1 MKTTLDE
8 LLERINILDV
18 VSQYIKL
25 RKAGKDYVGL
35 CPFHKEKTPSFTVS
49 TEKQIY
55 YCFGC
60 HEGGNAINFLM
71 KYENLS
77 FQETLESL
85 AKEYGVEIQRRGDPQ
100 RASHFDALAK
110 LSEYY
115 FDNLKNAQTTLQY
128 LIKRGIDEETIKE
141 FRIGYSDP
149 SGNRLKSFL
158 KDSGIPNDVYL
169 STGIVRMKDGD
180 LYDMFRG
187 RVIIPIFDVNKRVIG
202 FGGRTLEKEGLP
214 KYVNSPESSVF
225 SKRTALFGIDKTRKH
240 IAEQN
245 EVFIVEG
252 YFDFISLYKHG
263 FRNIVATLGTS
274 VTEQQVSKLRNYTNN
289 VTLMLDGDE
298 AGIKSALRLI
308 GMFAEMDLNGAM
320 VLLPGG
326 HDPDS
331 FVRKEGVE
339 AVRGVIK
346 TKKPILDYYFDYHMK
361 KEGIK
366 TLEGK
371 QSLIKA
377 VIPYIEMIHNGV
389 KKRLYVKRLSELT
402 GVEETHFARYDQEG
416 EGGTPPG
423 EADSVNII
431 GKKVVSAFI
440 HNPDLLEFFKGK
452 EVIKYVRDEDVKEIL
467 VKMLDSYTET
477 KQLEMKSFIEVLE
490 KEKLKEFVLSAAFDT
505 AESSDDEL
513 ERVLL
518 DYFKHLKKQFIR
530 EESKR
535 ITEQLSEA
543 EKRGD
548 EGAVMELLE
557 KKRQV
562 LTVIKNN
569 FL

>member
-1 MKTTLDE
+1 MKTTLEE

-18 VSQYIKL
+18 VSQYVKL
-25 RKAGKDYVGL
+25 RKAGKDYIGL
-35 CPFHKEKTPSFTVS
+35 CPFHKEKSPSFTVS

-60 HEGGNAINFLM
+60 REGGNAINFLM
-71 KYENLS
+71 KYENLN
-77 FQETLESL
+77 FQEALESL
-85 AKEYGVEIQRRGDPQ
+85 AKEYGVEIQRRDPR
-100 RASHFDALAK
+100 RAGNFDALAR

-115 FDNLKNAQTTLQY
+115 FDNLKNARSTLQY
-128 LIKRGIDEETIKE
+128 LAKRGIDEETIRE

-149 SGNRLKSFL
+149 SGNKLKAFL
-158 KDSGIPNDVYL
+158 KNSGVPNDVYL
-169 STGIVRMKDGD
+169 GTGIVRMKDKD

-187 RVIIPIFDVNKRVIG
+187 RVVIPIFDVNKKVIG
-202 FGGRTLEKEGLP
+202 FGGRTLEKDGIP
-214 KYVNSPESSVF
+214 KYVNSPESPVF
-225 SKRTALFGIDKTRKH
+225 SKRTALFGIDKTRKN

-289 VTLMLDGDE
+289 ITLMLDGDE

-331 FVRKEGVE
+331 FVRKEGAE
-339 AVRGVIK
+339 AVRDVIG
-346 TKKPILDYYFDYHMK
+346 TKKPILDYYFDYHIK

-377 VIPYIEMIHNGV
+377 VMPYIEMINDGV
-389 KKRLYVKRLSELT
+389 KKRLYIKRLSELT
-402 GVEETHFARYDQEG
+402 GVEEAHFVRHDREG
-416 EGGTPPG
+416 QGETVYG
-423 EADSVNII
+423 EADPVNII

-440 HNPDLLEFFKGK
+440 QNPDLLEFFKGK
-452 EVIKYVRDEDVKEIL
+452 EVIAYVRDEDVKEIL
-467 VKMLDSYTET
+467 LKMLDSYTET
-477 KQLEMKSFIEVLE
+477 KQLEIKSFIEVLE

-505 AESSDDEL
+505 AEPDNDEL

-530 EESKR
+530 EESRR

-548 EGAVMELLE
+548 EGAIMELLE

>member
-1 MKTTLDE
+1 MKTTLEE
-8 LLERINILDV
+8 LLARINILDV
-18 VSQYIKL
+18 VSQHIKL

-60 HEGGNAINFLM
+60 REGGNAINFLM

-77 FQETLESL
+77 FQEALENL
-85 AKEYGVEIQRRGDPQ
+85 AKEYGVEIQRRSDPR
-100 RASHFDALAK
+100 RASHFDALGR

-115 FDNLKNAQTTLQY
+115 FDNLKHARSTLEY
-128 LIKRGIDEETIKE
+128 LIRRGIDEETINE

-149 SGNRLKSFL
+149 SGNRLKAFL
-158 KDSGIPNDVYL
+158 KNSGIPNDVYL
-169 STGIVRMKDGD
+169 STGIVRMKDRD

-187 RVIIPIFDVNKRVIG
+187 RVVIPIFDVNKKVIG

-263 FRNIVATLGTS
+263 VRNIVATLGTS

-289 VTLMLDGDE
+289 ITLMLDGDE

-331 FVRKEGVE
+331 FIRKEGVE
-339 AVRGVIK
+339 AVRSVIK
-346 TKKPILDYYFDYHMK
+346 TKKPILDYYFDHHMK
-361 KEGIK
+361 KEGVK

-377 VIPYIEMIHNGV
+377 VMPYIEMINDGV
-389 KKRLYVKRLSELT
+389 KKRLYIKRLSELT
-402 GVEETHFARYDQEG
+402 GVEEAYFAQYDREREDG
-416 EGGTPPG
+416 ESSG
-423 EADSVNII
+423 ETDPVNII
-431 GKKVVSAFI
+431 GKKIVSAFI
-440 HNPDLLEFFKGK
+440 HNPDLLEFLKGK
-452 EVIKYVRDEDVKEIL
+452 EMIEYIRDEDVKVIL
-467 VKMLDSYTET
+467 TKMLDSYNET
-477 KQLEMKSFIEVLE
+477 KQLEMKSFIEVLG
-490 KEKLKEFVLSAAFDT
+490 KEELKEFVLSAAFDT
-505 AESSDDEL
+505 AELNDDEL
-513 ERVLL
+513 EKVLL
-518 DYFKHLKKQFIR
+518 DYFKHLKKQFVR

-548 EGAVMELLE
+548 EGAIMELLE

>member
-1 MKTTLDE
+1 MKSTLEE
-8 LLERINILDV
+8 LLARINILDV

-49 TEKQIY
+49 IEKQIY

-60 HEGGNAINFLM
+60 REGGNAINFLM

-77 FQETLESL
+77 FQEALENL
-85 AKEYGVEIQRRGDPQ
+85 AKEYGVEIQRRGDPR
-100 RASHFDALAK
+100 RASHFDALAR

-115 FDNLKNAQTTLQY
+115 FDNLKNARTTLQY
-128 LIKRGIDEETIKE
+128 LNKRGIDEETIKE

-149 SGNRLKSFL
+149 SGNRLKGFL
-158 KDSGIPNDVYL
+158 KNSGIPNDVYL
-169 STGIVRMKDGD
+169 STGIVRMKDRD
-180 LYDMFRG
+180 LYDMFWG
-187 RVIIPIFDVNKRVIG
+187 RVVIPIFDVNKKVIG
-202 FGGRTLEKEGLP
+202 FGGRTLEKDGVP
-214 KYVNSPESSVF
+214 KYINSPESSVF

-252 YFDFISLYKHG
+252 YFDFISLYQHG
-263 FRNIVATLGTS
+263 LRNIVATLGTS

-320 VLLPGG
+320 VLLPEG

-331 FVRKEGVE
+331 FVRKEGIG
-339 AVRGVIK
+339 AVRDVVR
-346 TKKPILDYYFDYHMK
+346 TKRPILDYYFDYHMQK
-361 KEGIK
+361 GGIK

-377 VIPYIEMIHNGV
+377 VMPYIEMINDGV

-402 GVEETHFARYDQEG
+402 GVEEAHFAHSDRER
-416 EGGTPPG
+416 EGGTSTG
-423 EADSVNII
+423 EAYPVNII

-452 EVIKYVRDEDVKEIL
+452 EVMEYVRDEDIKEIL
-467 VKMLDSYTET
+467 LKMLDSYNET
-477 KQLEMKSFIEVLE
+477 KQLEIKSFIEILE
-490 KEKLKEFVLSAAFDT
+490 KEKLKELVLSAAFDT
-505 AESSDDEL
+505 ADDSDDEL

-530 EESKR
+530 EESRK

-543 EKRGD
+543 ERRGD
-548 EGAVMELLE
+548 EGAIMELLE

>member
-1 MKTTLDE
+1 MKSTFEE
-8 LLERINILDV
+8 LLARINILDV

-60 HEGGNAINFLM
+60 REGGNAINFLM

-77 FQETLESL
+77 FQEALESL
-85 AKEYGVEIQRRGDPQ
+85 AKEYGIEIQRRGDPH
-100 RASHFDALAK
+100 RASHFDALAR

-115 FDNLKNAQTTLQY
+115 FDNLKNAHTALQY
-128 LIKRGIDEETIKE
+128 LSKRGIDAETIKE
-141 FRIGYSDP
+141 FGIGYSDP
-149 SGNRLKSFL
+149 SGNRLKGFL
-158 KDSGIPNDVYL
+158 KHSGIPNDVYL
-169 STGIVRMKDGD
+169 STGIVRMKDRD

-187 RVIIPIFDVNKRVIG
+187 RVVVPILDVNKKVIG
-202 FGGRTLEKEGLP
+202 FGGRTLEKDGVP
-214 KYVNSPESSVF
+214 KYINSPESSVF

-252 YFDFISLYKHG
+252 YFDFISLYQHG
-263 FRNIVATLGTS
+263 LRNIVATLGTS

-320 VLLPGG
+320 VLLPEG

-331 FVRKEGVE
+331 FVRKEGIE
-339 AVRGVIK
+339 AVRDVVK
-346 TKKPILDYYFDYHMK
+346 TKKPILDYYFDYQMK
-361 KEGIK
+361 KDGIK

-377 VIPYIEMIHNGV
+377 VMPYIEMINAGV
-389 KKRLYVKRLSELT
+389 KKRLYIKRLSELT
-402 GVEETHFARYDQEG
+402 GVEETHFAHSGRER
-416 EGGTPPG
+416 EGGTFTG
-423 EADSVNII
+423 EADPVNII

-440 HNPDLLEFFKGK
+440 HNPGLLEFFKGK
-452 EVIKYVRDEDVKEIL
+452 EVMEYVRDEDIKEIL

-477 KQLEMKSFIEVLE
+477 KQLEMKSFVEVLE
-490 KEKLKEFVLSAAFDT
+490 KEKLKEIVLSAAFDM
-505 AESSDDEL
+505 ADYGDDEL

-530 EESKR
+530 EESKK

-543 EKRGD
+543 ERRGD
-548 EGAVMELLE
+548 EGAITELLE

>member
-1 MKTTLDE
+1 MKTTLEE

-18 VSQYIKL
+18 VSQYVKL
-25 RKAGKDYVGL
+25 RKAGKDYIGL
-35 CPFHKEKTPSFTVS
+35 CPFHKEKSPSFTVS

-60 HEGGNAINFLM
+60 REGGNAINFLM
-71 KYENLS
+71 KYENLN
-77 FQETLESL
+77 FQEALESL
-85 AKEYGVEIQRRGDPQ
+85 AKEYGVEIQRRDPR
-100 RASHFDALAK
+100 RAGNFDALAR

-115 FDNLKNAQTTLQY
+115 FDNLKNARSTLQY
-128 LIKRGIDEETIKE
+128 LAKRGIDEETIGE

-149 SGNRLKSFL
+149 SGNKLKAFL
-158 KDSGIPNDVYL
+158 KNSGIPNDVYL
-169 STGIVRMKDGD
+169 GTGIVRMKDKD

-187 RVIIPIFDVNKRVIG
+187 RVVIPIFDVNKKVIG
-202 FGGRTLEKEGLP
+202 FGGRTLEKDGIP
-214 KYVNSPESSVF
+214 KYVNSPESPVF
-225 SKRTALFGIDKTRKH
+225 SKRTALFGIDKTRKN

-263 FRNIVATLGTS
+263 IRNIVATLGTS

-289 VTLMLDGDE
+289 ITLMLDGDE

-331 FVRKEGVE
+331 FVRKEGAE
-339 AVRGVIK
+339 AVRDVIK
-346 TKKPILDYYFDYHMK
+346 TKKPILDYYFDYHIK

-377 VIPYIEMIHNGV
+377 VMPYIEMINDSV
-389 KKRLYVKRLSELT
+389 KKRLYIKRLSELT
-402 GVEETHFARYDQEG
+402 GVEEAHFMRYDREG
-416 EGGTPPG
+416 QG
-423 EADSVNII
+423 ETAYGEVDPVNII

-440 HNPDLLEFFKGK
+440 QNPDLLEFFKGK
-452 EVIKYVRDEDVKEIL
+452 EVIEYVRDEDVKEIL
-467 VKMLDSYTET
+467 IKMLDSYTET
-477 KQLEMKSFIEVLE
+477 KQLEMKSFIEILE

-505 AESSDDEL
+505 AEPGDDEL

-530 EESKR
+530 EESRK

-548 EGAVMELLE
+548 EGAIMELLE